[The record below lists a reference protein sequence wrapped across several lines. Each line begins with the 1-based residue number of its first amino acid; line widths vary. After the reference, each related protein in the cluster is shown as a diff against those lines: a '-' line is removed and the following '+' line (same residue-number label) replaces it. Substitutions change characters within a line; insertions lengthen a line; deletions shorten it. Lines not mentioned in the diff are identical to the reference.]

1 MNTGDHL
8 APKARQAL
16 AFSNEERIRFI
27 LEDRWVGYTKANEI
41 ITRLED
47 LLVHPKI
54 GRMPNMLITGKTN
67 NGKSHLVKHFRD
79 LHPATDNPSGQ
90 GIKVPVLYVEAP
102 DKPDI
107 SHLYS
112 TILDTLFVPRKANE
126 KEMNLQSQVI
136 DVLKRIDLGII
147 VIDEMNNLVAG
158 TPLSQRAFLNSI
170 KYLGNQINRSIVGVG
185 TAEVLIALQ
194 VDKQLSNRFLPAAL
208 TTWQLDTEFL
218 RLLASLE
225 KMLPLKT
232 PSNLT
237 EKHLAMKLHAMSE
250 GIIGELSLLLNAA
263 AIWAIRNAKDGK
275 PECIDKA
282 ALDGCGFIP
291 SSNRRSVANK
301 V

>member
-1 MNTGDHL
+1 MSTIDRL
-8 APKARQAL
+8 APNARQAL
-16 AFSNEERIRFI
+16 ALSNEERIRFI
-27 LEDRWVGYTKANEI
+27 LEERWVGYTKANEI
-41 ITRLED
+41 VARLED

-79 LHPATDNPSGQ
+79 LHPATDNPAGE
-90 GIKVPVLYVEAP
+90 GIRVPVLYVEAP
-102 DKPDI
+102 DKPVI
-107 SHLYS
+107 SHLYA

-147 VIDEMNNLVAG
+147 VIDEMNNLIAG
-158 TPLSQRAFLNSI
+158 SPISQRAFLNSI
-170 KYLGNQINRSIVGVG
+170 KYLGNQLQRSIVGVG

-194 VDKQLSNRFLPAAL
+194 VDKQLSNRFLPAVL
-208 TTWQLDTEFL
+208 PTWQMDMEFL

-225 KMLPLKT
+225 KMLPLKS
-232 PSNLT
+232 PSSLT
-237 EKHLAMKLHAMSE
+237 EKTMAMKVHAMSE
-250 GIIGELSLLLNAA
+250 GTIGELSLLLNTA
-263 AIWAIRNAKDGK
+263 AIWAIRNTKDGK

-282 ALDGCGFIP
+282 ALDGCGYIS
-291 SSNRRSVANK
+291 SSNRRSEANK